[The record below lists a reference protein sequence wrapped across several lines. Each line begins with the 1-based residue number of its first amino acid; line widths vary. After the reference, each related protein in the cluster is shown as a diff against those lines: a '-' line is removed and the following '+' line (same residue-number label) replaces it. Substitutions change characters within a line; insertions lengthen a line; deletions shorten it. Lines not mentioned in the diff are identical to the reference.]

1 MLNEI
6 DRGYYDHLGRSV
18 VGDMPVANQ
27 GDEGKYFVKYEVY
40 FGFSLSYDVSMSTSS
55 GNSTLTLNG
64 ANWSDYGISPGD
76 TLNLVGLE
84 NFDASAT
91 IDGTPIVV
99 MIDGNE
105 LIIDATIPYD
115 ANFIIGEIFVDKA
128 PQAIKSNINLIPKDN
143 DSGLASLIDG
153 TNISVYNNDI
163 SLLAVSS
170 PYSLDIF
177 GNVSGGGLTSA
188 TITRNGDTRA
198 GVARTY
204 TIEYTFYWWLFL
216 TNFEDYSFDID
227 CTTPY
232 VETSFLSLWNNP
244 ATALT
249 SGFKPLG
256 DGNSG
261 YRNENFNQNTNNF
274 EVLSTIWDD
283 GTNTTGGFDYSKTCR
298 FTILIK
304 NNNLSGFGNNCGLIF
319 FNDIKDSDLYSAS
332 SSNDNGM
339 YSHLQHTIFTENANI
354 LTNGTVTAD
363 FSSTTGVNGEELVFS
378 SVTATLLG
386 QELTIAGFITP
397 NAQFISTFENEDN
410 LNKKFALLARAES
423 ASFGASNYSDT
434 VNLLAW
440 RGEAKIYPAI
450 LGNYFGTAR
459 LRDHDNNI
467 IHTY

>member
-64 ANWSDYGISPGD
+64 ANWSDYGISTGD

-91 IDGTPIVV
+91 IDGTPTVV

-105 LIIDATIPYD
+105 LIIDFTFPYD

-163 SLLAVSS
+163 SLLAISTT
-170 PYSLDIF
+170 YSLDIF

-244 ATALT
+244 STALT

-261 YRNENFNQNTNNF
+261 YRNENFNQNLNPF
-274 EVLSTIWDD
+274 SSSISWSD
-283 GTNTTGGFDYSKTCR
+283 GTNAIDGFDFSKPCD
-298 FTILIK
+298 FEIVIE
-304 NNNLSGFGNNCGLIF
+304 NNIASGFGENCGLIF
-319 FNDIKDSDLYSAS
+319 FNDVSDSDKYSAS
-332 SSNDNGM
+332 TDNDNGT
-339 YSHLQHTIFTENANI
+339 YSHLQHTLFTEKATV
-354 LTNGTVTAD
+354 LTNGTTSPSFTG
-363 FSSTTGVNGEELVFS
+363 FSGVNGELVTFS
-378 SVTATLLG
+378 DVVA
-386 QELTIAGFITP
+386 TIASQTLTVTGTITP
-397 NAQFISTFENEDN
+397 NNDFIE
-410 LNKKFALLARAES
+410 KFADHLNLDNVFCLLLRAES

-450 LGNYFGTAR
+450 LGNYFGTAK